1 MNCKS
6 IHDYQDTN
14 VLNYFR
20 YLLDGKGQPE
30 AKSTAILF
38 LHLLA
43 LKIVSTDFSDILS

>member
-1 MNCKS
+1 MQINIVKAK
-6 IHDYQDTN
+6 HKTEE
-14 VLNYFR
+14 NYFL
-20 YLLDGKGQPE
+20 YLLDGKRQPE